1 MRSENLYFVDFG
13 LEHISIL
20 GCKIYENKLS
30 KITLLLSKQIKI
42 PPQRIQNVFS
52 QEENF
57 NELINIIADAEKE
70 LKTSISSIIL
80 VSKIQSISLC
90 LSQNS
95 LTFKNTQ
102 KITQSNKEKL
112 ASYAINNFHQTT
124 NNEQI
129 LDVMCN
135 NFVLDEQQFVK
146 NPYKMPCKKLTLNA
160 SIISI
165 KNHFSSHMS
174 AILERCKIHIKH
186 YISSCTA
193 SCSLIQDE
201 LMDNKNYLFVDIGS
215 STTEFCIFAKGC
227 IIYLDRVNLGGLD
240 MTRDISEELVVYIN
254 DADKVKKK
262 ISQKELQNT
271 NDANTKFVAKQ
282 VETIADARLIE
293 IITYVKKTIEENKKL
308 KNLKLDTIFVCGGI
322 AKYKNTTK
330 IISDIFYTKTKILT
344 PDYIQKNTTFGSKIK
359 EEYLKIDN
367 VQLFGALNFYLTN
380 INYYNNAKRG
390 FLFNFPSK
398 ISCLLKDLLY

>member
-1 MRSENLYFVDFG
+1 MKSENLYFVDFG
-13 LEHISIL
+13 LEHITIL
-20 GCKIYENKLS
+20 GCKIADNKLS
-30 KITLLLSKQIKI
+30 RITICLSKQIKI
-42 PPQRIQNVFS
+42 PPQRLQNAFS

-57 NELINIIADAEKE
+57 NELINIITETEKE

-80 VSKIQSISLC
+80 VSKIQSISL
-90 LSQNS
+90 SFSKSNI
-95 LTFKNTQ
+95 TFKNTQ
-102 KITQSNKEKL
+102 KVTQTQKEKL
-112 ASYAINNFHQTT
+112 ASYAINNFHQTA

-129 LDVMCN
+129 LDVICN
-135 NFVLDEQQFVK
+135 NFVLDDQQLVK

-165 KNHFSSHMS
+165 KNHFSSNLS
-174 AILERCKIHIKH
+174 AILERCKIHVKH
-186 YISSCTA
+186 YISSCIA
-193 SCSLIQDE
+193 LYSLIQNE
-201 LMDNKNYLFVDIGS
+201 LTDNKNYLFIDIGS
-215 STTEFCIFAKGC
+215 STIEFCLFINGC
-227 IIYLDRVNLGGLD
+227 LIYLDRVNLGGLD
-240 MTRDISEELVVYIN
+240 MTRDISEELGVYIN

-262 ISQKELQNT
+262 ISQKELQTT

-282 VETIADARLIE
+282 VETIADARLFE

-308 KNLKLDTIFVCGGI
+308 KNLKPDTVFICGGVV
-322 AKYKNTTK
+322 KYKNTTK
-330 IISDIFYTKTKILT
+330 IVYDIFNTKIKILT

-380 INYYNNAKRG
+380 LDYYQNAKRG

-398 ISCLLKDLLY
+398 ISCLLKDILY